1 MLPEANILSSE
12 LGDTFCKIDLSRL
25 TIEEVLALAD
35 ISEECF
41 AGLCHSLHFTAKAMA
56 SLADNNEL
64 EFSAESLYQLGHG
77 LKATAALLPGLMALS
92 QQTERAILSYKP
104 VN

>member
-12 LGDTFCKIDLSRL
+12 LGDAFCKIDLSRL
-25 TIEEVLALAD
+25 TPEEMLALAD

-41 AGLCHSLHFTAKAMA
+41 AGLCHSLHFTGKAIA

>member
-12 LGDTFCKIDLSRL
+12 LGDAFCKIDLSRL
-25 TIEEVLALAD
+25 TIEEMLALAD

-41 AGLCHSLHFTAKAMA
+41 AGLCHGLHFTGKAMA

-64 EFSAESLYQLGHG
+64 EFSAESLYQLAHG

-92 QQTERAILSYKP
+92 QQTERAILSYNP